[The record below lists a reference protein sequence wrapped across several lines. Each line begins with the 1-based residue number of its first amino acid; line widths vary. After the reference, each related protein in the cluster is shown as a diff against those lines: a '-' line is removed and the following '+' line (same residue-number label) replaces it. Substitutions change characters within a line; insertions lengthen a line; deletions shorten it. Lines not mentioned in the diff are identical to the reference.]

1 VSALQQSVEPAISR
15 VKVEREVEEFRS
27 LAADYGARGWFL
39 VEAKFPTILV
49 VLAAPHVKPPPVVT
63 GVLFD
68 FTDYDLR
75 PPSVKLVNPFTRE
88 PYRFEE
94 LPTQLLRQTEA
105 TGIGFPMFQVP
116 EGVEPPKM
124 LVNQPLMQPDST
136 GEAPFLCIAGVRE
149 YHDHPGHSGDSWDL
163 HRTSGAGRL
172 VRILEVLDTY
182 ALRPINGYNVQLLPQ
197 ITGFSQS
204 EVPA

>member
-1 VSALQQSVEPAISR
+1 VSAPQAVDPAISIA
-15 VKVEREVEEFRS
+15 KFDREIDEFRS

-39 VEAKFPTILV
+39 IDASFPHALV
-49 VLAAPHVKPPPVVT
+49 LLAAPHVSPPPVVT

-68 FTDYDLR
+68 FTDYDFR
-75 PPSVKLVNPFTRE
+75 PPSVKLVNPFTRR

-105 TGIGFPMFQVP
+105 AGINFPMFQVP

-124 LVNQPLMQPDST
+124 LVNQPLMQPDVT
-136 GEAPFLCIAGVRE
+136 GDAPFLCIAGVRE

-163 HRTSGAGRL
+163 HRTTGAGRL
-172 VRILEVLDTY
+172 VRILEIFDKY
-182 ALRPINGYNVQLLPQ
+182 ALRPINGYNVQLIPQ
-197 ITGFSQS
+197 IAGFTQN